1 METTKEAT
9 VIGTL
14 NDFMRDWES
23 RDKDAILSHFAP
35 GTTLSLYG
43 TGADERRV
51 GLDEIKFQLERDFAQ
66 SESLRCV
73 LDWNL
78 VGISEPVAWVASD
91 VTIHFKMTG
100 QDEMAFPARLS
111 TVLQNYDGRWLFE
124 HFHLSVAAA
133 NQEEGQSF

>member
-1 METTKEAT
+1 METTKKAT
-9 VIGTL
+9 VIGMM

-23 RDKDAILSHFAP
+23 RDTDTILAHFAP
-35 GTTLSLYG
+35 SATLCLYG
-43 TGADERRV
+43 TGADEKRV
-51 GLDEIKFQLERDFAQ
+51 GLDEIQVQLERDFAQ

-78 VGISEPVAWVASD
+78 VGISGPVAWVASD
-91 VTIHFKMTG
+91 VMIHFKIAG
-100 QDEMAFPARLS
+100 QDEMSFPARLS
-111 TVLQNYDGRWLFE
+111 TVLQDYGGRWLFE